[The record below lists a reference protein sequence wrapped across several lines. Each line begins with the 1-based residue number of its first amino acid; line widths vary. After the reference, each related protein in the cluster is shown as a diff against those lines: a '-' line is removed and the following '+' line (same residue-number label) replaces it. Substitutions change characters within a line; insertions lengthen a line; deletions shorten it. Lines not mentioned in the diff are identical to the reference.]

1 MQRES
6 LCNYQVEIDKDAT
19 SKWYRESDGWGCEC
33 GHCRNFLKLAKTKK
47 LPLYITQILNELDIP
62 PEKATYVGELY
73 TETEKEDRMSVCLL
87 IASDMPLAEF
97 APPRDYPL
105 HMDVD
110 CGTIYDGGADDN
122 YFLNIFADAAD
133 YTDKKY
139 AVSLEW
145 NYTEGRA
152 RQIIEY
158 IRTALQET
166 DTVEFWRVWLMGY
179 YEFEDRPFIYGSP
192 APFLSLSVSSREYI
206 SDSAIDPLGDAA
218 SRIPRGFLSCG
229 LRSAA
234 MGFVGFPI
242 GAILQW
248 EQIH

>member
-1 MQRES
+1 
-6 LCNYQVEIDKDAT
+6 
-19 SKWYRESDGWGCEC
+19 
-33 GHCRNFLKLAKTKK
+33 
-47 LPLYITQILNELDIP
+47 
-62 PEKATYVGELY
+62 
-73 TETEKEDRMSVCLL
+73 MSVCLL

-105 HMDVD
+105 HIDVD
-110 CGTIYDGGADDN
+110 RGTIYDGGADDN

-166 DTVEFWRVWLMGY
+166 DAVEFWCVWLMGY
-179 YEFEDRPFIYGSP
+179 YEFEDRPFIHRKMVP
-192 APFLSLSVSSREYI
+192 VAELTAEHIREINNAVIWNTPDKQYPERPSFYCMTI
-206 SDSAIDPLGDAA
+206 T
-218 SRIPRGFLSCG
+218 R
-229 LRSAA
+229 
-234 MGFVGFPI
+234 
-242 GAILQW
+242 
-248 EQIH
+248 